1 MIIGADLPGPSLA
14 ETTFRSVLK
23 TLKQHGRDHPPLV
36 SVTPTTSI
44 QECLGIM
51 AHHTILSVPV
61 TSHSSPTKYT
71 CILSVLDI
79 IGALVES
86 EKSHE
91 FVFQQSVEFAMTL
104 EPSRES
110 YRVVE
115 RDIDDTL
122 AETLADFSHGL
133 HRLLL
138 SSVVNPNAPSM
149 LFTPSDVLRYV
160 KFAIQEKLSSAPL
173 LHPDSKVK
181 ELGIAHVKELFFVT
195 PKAKAQDA
203 FQILWQKNVM
213 ALPILDDEG
222 HVIGGI
228 SSSSLRGMEAKNI
241 SWLQLP
247 VLEFL
252 EKVYDGKVPIT
263 ETCTFEAHIGD
274 LINRISSATLH
285 RIWVLENE
293 KCIGVVTLG
302 DLISLFYRSK

>member
-195 PKAKAQDA
+195 PKQS
-203 FQILWQKNVM
+203 
-213 ALPILDDEG
+213 EG

-293 KCIGVVTLG
+293 KCIGVVTL
-302 DLISLFYRSK
+302 